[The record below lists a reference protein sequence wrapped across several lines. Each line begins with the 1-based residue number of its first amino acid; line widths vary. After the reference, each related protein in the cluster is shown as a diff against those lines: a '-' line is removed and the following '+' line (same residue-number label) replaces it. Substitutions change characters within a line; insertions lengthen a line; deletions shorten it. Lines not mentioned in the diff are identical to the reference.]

1 MISNL
6 LNALK
11 SNNRLY
17 AWNMRFVEKNSHQL
31 FFIKQELDMNREV
44 KVTEYYVKIYVK
56 EKDGKLGSSSFIIY
70 PSMSIEEVDAKIKEQ
85 IKLCKYT
92 ADKPF
97 IMPKKANLKP
107 VSKEVGFNGYSL
119 KEAAFIAADTLFEAD
134 KFDKGYINS
143 SEIFINHIETK
154 FYDSNDNIFVYTQE
168 EGQIEFV
175 VTWAEKGQEVEL
187 YKFIE
192 FDRLDSNYIQQQA
205 SNMLL
210 EASNRFKA
218 HPTPEINNYKLLLTG
233 EYVKELFS
241 HFVYKTSVDAIYSH
255 VSNYDTGKN
264 IQENNKDADLI
275 NIRLEPTLKGS
286 TKGAPFDED
295 GVALKKIHIIEKGV
309 VKNLWG
315 SNNKAQYLNKPV
327 YGRYQNVVVGSG
339 TLETDELEDENFIEI
354 ISLSGFDIDAV
365 TGDFGSE
372 IRLAYLH
379 TKNKERQIIT
389 GGSIAGNLYDSLDTI
404 RFTKETEQINN
415 YVVPKKVLLEKV
427 SVTKVN

>member
-11 SNNRLY
+11 GNNKLY
-17 AWNMRFVEKNSHQL
+17 AWNMKFVEKNSYQL

-56 EKDGKLGSSSFIIY
+56 EKDGRIGSSSFMIS
-70 PSMSIEEVDAKIKEQ
+70 PSMSIEEVENKIKEQ

-92 ADKPF
+92 VDEPF
-97 IMPKKANLKP
+97 TMPKKANLKP

-119 KEAAFIAADTLFEAD
+119 KEAAFIAADLLFEAD

-192 FDRLDSNYIQQQA
+192 FDKLDSNYIQNQA

-218 HPTPEINNYKLLLTG
+218 VPTPEINNCKLLLTG
-233 EYVKELFS
+233 EYVKEFFS
-241 HFVYKTSVDAIYSH
+241 HFVYKASVDLIYLH
-255 VSNYDTGKN
+255 ESNYESGKQ
-264 IQENNKDADLI
+264 IQTTTKSADLI
-275 NIRLEPTLKGS
+275 NIRLEPTMKGS
-286 TKGAPFDED
+286 TKGAPFDND
-295 GVALKKIHIIEKGV
+295 GVALRKLYVIEKGV

-315 SNNKAQYLNKPV
+315 SNDKSQYLNKPV
-327 YGRYQNVVVGSG
+327 HGCYQNIVVGSG
-339 TLETDELEDENFIEI
+339 SLENEELEDETYLEVV
-354 ISLSGFDIDAV
+354 SLSGFDIDII

-372 IRLAYLH
+372 IRLAYLYS
-379 TKNKERQIIT
+379 KNKERQIIT
-389 GGSIAGNLYDSLDTI
+389 GGSISGNINDSINTL
-404 RFTKETEQINN
+404 RFTKESEQINSF
-415 YVVPKKVLLEKV
+415 VGPKKVLLEN
-427 SVTKVN
+427 VTITGVK

>member
-11 SNNRLY
+11 SNNKLY

-44 KVTEYYVKIYVK
+44 KVTEYYVKIFVK
-56 EKDGKLGSSSFIIY
+56 ERDGKLGSASFMIY

-97 IMPKKANLKP
+97 VMPKKANLKP

-143 SEIFINHIETK
+143 SEIFINHIETR

-192 FDRLDSNYIQQQA
+192 FDRLDSNFIQQQA

-218 HPTPEINNYKLLLTG
+218 QPTPELNNYKLLLTG

-241 HFVYKTSVDAIYSH
+241 HIVYKTSVDAIYSH
-255 VSNYDTGKN
+255 SSNFDTGTH
-264 IQENNKDADLI
+264 IQENSKEADLI
-275 NIRLEPTLKGS
+275 NIRLEPILKGS
-286 TKGAPFDED
+286 TKGSPFDKD

-315 SNNKAQYLNKPV
+315 SNNKSQYLNKPV
-327 YGRYQNVVVGSG
+327 YGCYQNVVVGSG
-339 TLETDELEDENFIEI
+339 TLENSDLEDENYLEV
-354 ISLSGFDIDAV
+354 ISLSGFEVDSI

-389 GGSIAGNLYDSLDTI
+389 GGSISGNIYDSLSSI
-404 RFTKETEQINN
+404 RFTNETEQMNN
-415 YVVPKKVLLEKV
+415 YIVPKKVLLENV
-427 SVTKVN
+427 SVTRAN